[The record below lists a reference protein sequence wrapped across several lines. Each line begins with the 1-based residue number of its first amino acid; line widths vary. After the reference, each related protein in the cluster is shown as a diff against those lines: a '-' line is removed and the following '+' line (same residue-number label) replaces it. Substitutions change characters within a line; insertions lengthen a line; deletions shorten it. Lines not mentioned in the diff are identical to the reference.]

1 MELIDGFEPAA
12 YPDETMSETPFVPFE
27 RTRQQIVGEPIT
39 VSAREKW
46 REELRI
52 SITQRTGEDAPRVDI
67 RYFTVRSDGDAKPH
81 RGGLRLT
88 FEEAAQ
94 LRDALD
100 KLDL

>member
-1 MELIDGFEPAA
+1 MNGED
-12 YPDETMSETPFVPFE
+12 TVFVPY
-27 RTRQQIVGEPIT
+27 TRPRPIAYETIGEPIT
-39 VSAREKW
+39 VSMKETQ

-52 SITQRTGEDAPRVDI
+52 TVTQRDGEDAPRVDL
-67 RYFTVRSDGDAKPH
+67 RYFTIRSDGSANPH

-88 FEEAAQ
+88 LEEAAQ

>member
-1 MELIDGFEPAA
+1 MTGESI
-12 YPDETMSETPFVPFE
+12 FVPYE
-27 RTRQQIVGEPIT
+27 KPRPAPYKTIGEPVT
-39 VSAREKW
+39 VSAKETR

-52 SITQRTGEDAPRVDI
+52 TVTQRDGEDAPRVDL
-67 RYFTVRSDGDAKPH
+67 RYFTILSDGDANPH

-94 LRDALD
+94 LRDALN